1 MDKREMIE
9 RALDS
14 YLDELDW
21 NAFGLE
27 TAEFF
32 SALADQAIVIEC
44 EVEHGKTE
52 SGFGMTDVPIQAR
65 PSLGSP
71 YRWVIRSVEGHWG
84 TPGKALAIIIALE
97 KKPE

>member
-1 MDKREMIE
+1 MNKREMIE
-9 RALDS
+9 RAMGPFTDLAAC
-14 YLDELDW
+14 YLGGEGAMID
-21 NAFGLE
+21 
-27 TAEFF
+27 
-32 SALADQAIVIEC
+32 ALADQAIVIEC